1 MVSETFKL
9 TRFLYNLQ
17 EVKLS
22 LISSILNKRN
32 IIECYYWFSE
42 LCACEIDMCDI
53 IWEIYFDYYA
63 LLNPK
68 LEYCIIKKIDEWKK
82 TNELGDLL
90 YIIKNMQISKHD
102 WRVFL
107 LRQISISD
115 DLCQKYIY
123 THKRKSKEFNTYN
136 EKYLPLLISI
146 KKQEWIDV
154 CYYLSKLLKTNL
166 DKNDR
171 YEIYKTILN
180 YLLDVS
186 SSSYKILD
194 DAWNSRIDNK
204 DFHFILK
211 TICSLN
217 ANNLKINPDNI
228 NNRKI
233 FVNPLKEDV
242 EDIKSL
248 NDIISPIYKTLP
260 NKRWFKIDENI
271 GSFELV
277 RFNVKNYRNENYN
290 WEYYASFVPLW
301 KERIDK
307 FKCSINHTIKRVEF
321 IDDDCLETFYDTY
334 GYELDEQSKEVQDCS
349 LLEINKQDWK
359 EWFKYIGHLDEMI
372 NCEYI
377 GCIDYLSYDFTL
389 K

>member
-1 MVSETFKL
+1 MASYETFNL
-9 TRFLYNLQ
+9 TRFLYNVQ

-42 LCACEIDMCDI
+42 LYASKTDICDI

-68 LEYCIIKKIDEWKK
+68 LEFCIIKKIDEWNK
-82 TNELGDLL
+82 TNDLCHLL

-107 LRQISISD
+107 LRQISLSD

-123 THKRKSKEFNTYN
+123 KIKHKCNVLNDYD
-136 EKYLPLLISI
+136 EKCLPLLLSI
-146 KKQEWIDV
+146 KNNEWIDV
-154 CYYLSKLLKTNL
+154 CYYLNKLLKTNL
-166 DKNDR
+166 AKYD
-171 YEIYKTILN
+171 IYKTVLN
-180 YLLDVS
+180 YLLDVTS
-186 SSSYKILD
+186 AAYTTLVNSWK
-194 DAWNSRIDNK
+194 SRIDNK

-211 TICSLN
+211 TICSLKMSSLRI
-217 ANNLKINPDNI
+217 NLDNI
-228 NNRKI
+228 NNKRI
-233 FVNPLKEDV
+233 FVNPLKEDI
-242 EDIKSL
+242 D
-248 NDIISPIYKTLP
+248 DIISLDNIVIPIYKTLP

-277 RFNVKNYRNENYN
+277 RFNVKDYKNENYN
-290 WEYYASFVPLW
+290 WEYYASFIPLW

-307 FKCSINHTIKRVEF
+307 FKGSINHTIKRVEF
-321 IDDDCLETFYDTY
+321 IDDECLESFYDAY
-334 GYELDEQSKEVQDCS
+334 GYELDEQSKEVQYCS
-349 LLEINKQDWK
+349 LLDIRKQDWK
-359 EWFKYIGHLDEMI
+359 EWFKYIGHFDEMI

-377 GCIDYLSYDFTL
+377 GCIDYLFCDFIL

>member
-1 MVSETFKL
+1 MVSETFNL
-9 TRFLYNLQ
+9 TRFLYNVQ

-42 LCACEIDMCDI
+42 LCESKIDICDI

-63 LLNPK
+63 LVNPK
-68 LEYCIIKKIDEWKK
+68 LEYCIIKKIEEWKK
-82 TNELGDLL
+82 TNDLGHLL

-123 THKRKSKEFNTYN
+123 NHKRKSNEFNSYN
-136 EKYLPLLISI
+136 KKYLPLLLSI
-146 KKQEWIDV
+146 KNQEWIDV
-154 CYYLSKLLKTNL
+154 CYYLSKLLKTNF

-180 YLLDVS
+180 YLLDVTS
-186 SSSYKILD
+186 VSYTILEKI
-194 DAWNSRIDNK
+194 WYSRIDNR

-211 TICSLN
+211 TICSLKMSSLGI
-217 ANNLKINPDNI
+217 NLDSI
-228 NNRKI
+228 NNKKI
-233 FVNPLKEDV
+233 FVNPLKEDI

-248 NDIISPIYKTLP
+248 NDDVAPIYKTLL

-277 RFNVKNYRNENYN
+277 RFYVKDYRNENYN
-290 WEYYASFVPLW
+290 WEYYASFIPLW

-307 FKCSINHTIKRVEF
+307 FQGSINHTIKRIEF
-321 IDDDCLETFYDTY
+321 IEDDCLEAFYDAY
-334 GYELDEQSKEVQDCS
+334 GYELDEQSKEVQECS
-349 LLEINKQDWK
+349 LLDINKQDWK
-359 EWFKYIGHLDEMI
+359 EWFKYIGHLEEMI
-372 NCEYI
+372 NYEYI
-377 GCIDYLSYDFTL
+377 GCIDCLSCDFIL